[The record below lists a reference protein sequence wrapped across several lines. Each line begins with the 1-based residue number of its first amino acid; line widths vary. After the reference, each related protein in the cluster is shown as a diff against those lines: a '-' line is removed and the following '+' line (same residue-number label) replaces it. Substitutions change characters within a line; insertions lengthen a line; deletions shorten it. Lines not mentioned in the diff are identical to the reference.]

1 MRITRRLI
9 TLTLALAFL
18 LFCGL
23 SLLLGVTGLRALGL
37 QNLGDLRQA
46 FGPRQA
52 GQATEDLVLPS
63 ELPRTLRVEAGM
75 GDLRVRAGGD
85 RVRVRLTKRAERPGQ
100 AEAQAAAD
108 ALKVEVRWADG
119 VLTLRAPRPQDQGRE
134 LRRFASGMQDRVDF
148 EIELPQQVAVDLDLV
163 AGEAEVTGLRAAVK
177 VQSRF
182 GDLRLQD
189 LEGPL
194 TAELSAGAIEAS
206 GVGADGETLTLQS
219 RFGDLSVS
227 DARGGLDL
235 RTDSGSLSAE
245 RVRAGGQAIVLVSR
259 FGDLRLRDAQGGD
272 CRLENQTGEISLD
285 QVTCAGDLSL
295 KAQIGDL
302 NLEAVQ
308 ARSAEVQQRA
318 GEIRWQG
325 GRLDGGLQVDGG
337 TGEIDLGRVLA
348 ARYALSNE
356 AGDITIALP
365 ADIGLDLDLRS
376 QAGEVDSDFH
386 PDRASAEDG
395 RLSQTLTGKVGN
407 GGRRLEVATR
417 VGSIHLRRLPAAP
430 AAAATP
436 DAAST
441 RPATATEIATATATT
456 SPRP

>member
-46 FGPRQA
+46 FGPRLA

-63 ELPRTLRVEAGM
+63 EIPRTLRVEAGM

-85 RVRVRLTKRAERPGQ
+85 RVRVRLTKRAERPSQ
-100 AEAQAAAD
+100 AEAQAAAE
-108 ALKVEVRWADG
+108 ALAVEVRLEDG
-119 VLTLRAPRPQDQGRE
+119 VLTLRAPRPQDERRG
-134 LRRFASGMQDRVDF
+134 LRQFGNAMQDSVDF
-148 EIELPQQVAVDLDLV
+148 EISLPARVGLDLDLT
-163 AGEAEVTGLRAAVK
+163 AGEADVAGLRAPVK
-177 VQSRF
+177 VRSRF

-194 TAELSAGAIEAS
+194 SAELSAGEIEAS

-235 RTDSGSLSAE
+235 RTDSGSLSVE
-245 RVRAGGQAIVLVSR
+245 RVRAGGLAIVLVSR

-272 CRLENQTGEISLD
+272 CRLENQTGELTLSTA
-285 QVTCAGDLSL
+285 TCAGDLSL
-295 KAQIGDL
+295 KAQFGDL
-302 NLEAVQ
+302 ALEAVQ
-308 ARSAEVQQRA
+308 ARSAEIQLGA
-318 GEIRWQG
+318 GEFDWRG

-337 TGEIDLGRVLA
+337 TGDIDVSRVLA
-348 ARYALSNE
+348 ARYALSTE

-386 PDRASAEDG
+386 PDRASPEDG
-395 RLSQTLTGKVGN
+395 RLGQTLTGKVGN
-407 GGRRLEVATR
+407 GGRRLEAATR
-417 VGSIHLRRLPAAP
+417 MGSIHLRRLPAA
-430 AAAATP
+430 A
-436 DAAST
+436 DAAV
-441 RPATATEIATATATT
+441 TATALTT
-456 SPRP
+456 PDQPSPTPTATP